1 MSSSRKQS
9 TAGTK
14 APFPGF
20 IEPALASSIEKV
32 PFGARWIHEI
42 KFDGYRVQLH
52 IANDDIKVFT
62 RRGNDWTRC
71 FKKIAGDAYLIHAG
85 SAIIDG
91 EVVVPAVD
99 GSTDFSVLQNELKGK
114 SRSRVRHVQ
123 KGAPLARMDKLCW
136 KLKRSSE
143 N

>member
-62 RRGNDWTRC
+62 SAAFDHARRLAQTTDLQQAMQLQSEFMKELLASAQKQMQQMSSTTAAKEEHLAEENR
-71 FKKIAGDAYLIHAG
+71 KAPSAG
-85 SAIIDG
+85 SIRG
-91 EVVVPAVD
+91 
-99 GSTDFSVLQNELKGK
+99 
-114 SRSRVRHVQ
+114 
-123 KGAPLARMDKLCW
+123 
-136 KLKRSSE
+136 
-143 N
+143 